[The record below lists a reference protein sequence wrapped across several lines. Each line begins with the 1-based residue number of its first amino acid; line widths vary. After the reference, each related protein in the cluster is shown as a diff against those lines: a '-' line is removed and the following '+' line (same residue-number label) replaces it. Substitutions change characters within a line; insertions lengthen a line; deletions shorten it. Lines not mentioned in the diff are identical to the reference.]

1 MAKIVFYAMTAC
13 LPLMEREREVDS
25 TPKNETKAAGSVK
38 GFLVLSRIPF
48 LSPGLAALVTGIV
61 IALSGGF
68 DPNWG
73 LVWMSIGGMALI
85 MLATYYFN
93 EYFDYEGDVINRS
106 YIAFSGGSRA
116 LPDNM
121 VDRPVAKVAG
131 LSAVAVLA
139 AIAAIYL
146 LFYFEDYPLLLPLA
160 LFGAFCGVFYS
171 HPPFQW
177 AYQGIGEITIGG
189 CYGVL
194 ALTSGYYL
202 VSGVFETEMIL
213 VAIPASLS
221 VFCVIVAN
229 EFPDYDA
236 DKAVDK
242 KNLVVRLGMKRGSMI
257 YVAAMVLVYPFMVS
271 SMLVGISYWIAAMGL
286 PVLILSVIAVVQT
299 LRGGYADPKSQMKI
313 SGATLFVNL
322 LSSLLFIPVVILW

>member
-1 MAKIVFYAMTAC
+1 
-13 LPLMEREREVDS
+13 
-25 TPKNETKAAGSVK
+25 
-38 GFLVLSRIPF
+38 
-48 LSPGLAALVTGIV
+48 
-61 IALSGGF
+61 
-68 DPNWG
+68 
-73 LVWMSIGGMALI
+73 

-93 EYFDYEGDVINRS
+93 EYYDYEGDVINRS

-121 VDRPVAKVAG
+121 VDRPIARVAG
-131 LSAVAVLA
+131 FSAVAILA

-146 LFYFEDYPLLLPLA
+146 MFYFEDYPLLLPLA
-160 LFGAFCGVFYS
+160 LFGALCGVFYS

-177 AYQGIGEITIGG
+177 AYQGIGEIIIGG

-202 VSGVFETEMIL
+202 VSGVFETDMIL

-236 DKAVDK
+236 DKAVSK
-242 KNLVVRLGMKRGSMI
+242 KNLVVRLGVKKGSKVYVVAMLLI
-257 YVAAMVLVYPFMVS
+257 YPMMVAS
-271 SMLVGISYWIAAMGL
+271 ILVGISAWIAVVSL
-286 PVLILSVIAVVQT
+286 PVLLLSVVAVVQT
-299 LRGGYADPKSQMKI
+299 LRGGYAVPKSQMTI

-322 LSSLLFIPVVILW
+322 LSSLLFIPVVLLW

>member
-1 MAKIVFYAMTAC
+1 MAQKMDASSA
-13 LPLMEREREVDS
+13 S
-25 TPKNETKAAGSVK
+25 KGTKEAAGSVK
-38 GFLVLSRIPF
+38 GFLILSRIPF
-48 LSPGLAALVTGIV
+48 LSPGLAALVTGVV
-61 IALSGGF
+61 IALDVGF
-68 DPNWG
+68 HPEWG
-73 LVWMSIGGMALI
+73 LVGMSIGGMALI

-93 EYFDYEGDVINRS
+93 EYYDYEGDVINRS

-121 VDRPVAKVAG
+121 VDRPIAKVAG
-131 LSAVAVLA
+131 FSAVAILA
-139 AIAAIYL
+139 AIAVIYL
-146 LFYFEDYPLLLPLA
+146 MFYFEDYPLLLPLA

-177 AYQGIGEITIGG
+177 AYQGIGEIIIGG

-202 VSGVFETEMIL
+202 VSGVFETDMIL

-236 DKAVDK
+236 DKAVSK
-242 KNLVVRLGMKRGSMI
+242 MNLVVRLGVKNGSKVYVVAMLLI
-257 YVAAMVLVYPFMVS
+257 YPMMVAS
-271 SMLVGISYWIAAMGL
+271 ILVGISVWIAVVSL
-286 PVLILSVIAVVQT
+286 PVLLLSVVAVVQT
-299 LRGGYADPKSQMKI
+299 LRGGYAVPKSQMTI

-322 LSSLLFIPVVILW
+322 LSSLLFIPVVLLW

>member
-1 MAKIVFYAMTAC
+1 MAQKMDASNA
-13 LPLMEREREVDS
+13 S
-25 TPKNETKAAGSVK
+25 KGTKEAAGSVK
-38 GFLVLSRIPF
+38 GFLILSRIPF
-48 LSPGLAALVTGIV
+48 LSPGLAALVTGVV
-61 IALSGGF
+61 IALDGGF
-68 DPNWG
+68 HPEWG
-73 LVWMSIGGMALI
+73 LVGMSIGGMALI

-93 EYFDYEGDVINRS
+93 EYYDYEGDVINRS

-121 VDRPVAKVAG
+121 VDRPIAKVAG
-131 LSAVAVLA
+131 FSAVAILA
-139 AIAAIYL
+139 AIAVIYL
-146 LFYFEDYPLLLPLA
+146 MFYFEDYPLLLPLA

-177 AYQGIGEITIGG
+177 AYQGIGEIIIGG

-202 VSGVFETEMIL
+202 VSGVFETDMIL

-236 DKAVDK
+236 DKAVSK
-242 KNLVVRLGMKRGSMI
+242 MNLVVRLGVKKGSKVYVVAMLLI
-257 YVAAMVLVYPFMVS
+257 YPMMVAS
-271 SMLVGISYWIAAMGL
+271 ILVGISVWIAVVSL
-286 PVLILSVIAVVQT
+286 PVLLLSVVAVVQT
-299 LRGGYADPKSQMKI
+299 LRGGYAVPKSQMTI

-322 LSSLLFIPVVILW
+322 LSSLLFIPVVLLW